1 LEQLYP
7 LPLFH
12 LKELFE
18 SMQGKQW
25 FWCQEEPRNMG
36 AWSFALQRFL
46 DQGITLTYVGR
57 PESSSPATGS
67 YRRHS
72 AEQAYLVSAAFR

>member
-1 LEQLYP
+1 MVQLR
-7 LPLFH
+7 
-12 LKELFE
+12 ELIDNHKDTE
-18 SMQGKQW
+18 W
-25 FWCQEEPRNMG
+25 LWCQEEPRNMG

-46 DQGITLTYVGR
+46 DQGRLLKYVGR

-72 AEQAYLVSAAFR
+72 AEQSYLIATAFA